1 MTVIAPSFEDV
12 YRTDYARLVRA
23 ASRRTGS
30 REIAEEVVQDAF
42 VALYPRF
49 EDVGQTGDPVR
60 YVSRSVING
69 CTSHHRRRGVA
80 QRLHHLVAA
89 PDVDAPDL
97 ELDETW
103 LAVQRLPGRR
113 RDVVVLR
120 FYADLP
126 LADIAAVLDC
136 EIGTVKSMLHRSL
149 AQLRDLLSRRRPL

>member
-30 REIAEEVVQDAF
+30 RETAEEVVQDAF

-49 EDVGQTGDPVR
+49 EDVGETGDPVR

-89 PDVDAPDL
+89 PDVDAPDV
-97 ELDETW
+97 EVDETW
-103 LAVQRLPGRR
+103 LPSSACR
-113 RDVVVLR
+113 
-120 FYADLP
+120 
-126 LADIAAVLDC
+126 AAAATWSSC
-136 EIGTVKSMLHRSL
+136 GSTPTCPWPTSPRCSSARWARS
-149 AQLRDLLSRRRPL
+149 SRCCTAPWPNSASC